1 MKINFTILLAF
12 IFISSMSAQV
22 VINEYSASN
31 LTKYVDQFDK
41 TEDWI
46 ELYNTTNTAVDLSGW
61 HLSDKASKPEKWM
74 IPEGVVIEAGDYLVF
89 LCSGRDKVFK
99 SNPSSPAE
107 YHTNFKLSQ
116 TKGGETL
123 ILSDPSGEVL
133 QSIPYETTMI
143 ESDVIETF
151 QTGEL
156 RNIIELIETS
166 RIRITDGAD
175 QWMLTTEPTFN
186 QSNNGSA
193 VYAGYTDAPTIELEA
208 GFYEGTQMVTIT
220 NNEPNSVLRYTT
232 DATNVKED
240 SPEYTEAIEVTEN
253 TVIKARAYSNDA
265 QVLPGKMDFSTIFID
280 EDITLPVF
288 SIAADG
294 IQLLANDRR
303 DVLGSENE
311 ANNTR
316 TFKPVGSLEYFDAS
330 GERQAASFGDLN
342 RHGQDSWALD
352 HRSIDWVSRD
362 EMGYSKSI
370 DTKLFEY
377 SDRDEYQRIILRAS
391 GDDNY
396 PARQNGSLGGS
407 HIGSTHVRDEF
418 VHQIAQD
425 GGMKVDVRAVE
436 RVVVFLNGEY
446 WGVYGL
452 RERPVDHDYVE
463 EYYGHDKP
471 EVQFLS
477 TWAQTE
483 AEYGGYQA
491 LYDWMQFREFILN
504 NDMGVEENYQYVKDN
519 FQVQSLI
526 DYMAV
531 NLNTVAKDWL
541 NYNTGWWRGLNPDGS
556 HKKWGYIIWDMDA
569 TYGYY
574 INYTGVPNETATA
587 EACDIDDIAEY
598 VDDFFT
604 GWGGGWGG
612 GFEYTDPVGCSTIG
626 TSSPYDSSDKLF
638 NWVIQQDESCCE
650 SNWGSSCQDMYDFVS
665 EYGTNTSEFLS
676 VNGNIG
682 SHEIIFLKLQEES
695 DEFRQLY
702 YSRQADLINTVYS
715 CENMLTTL
723 ESMVAEIRP
732 EMPRQI
738 ARWGGSM
745 EEWEGNV
752 ERLTQFVQD
761 RCELIGEGMECF
773 DSITTSY
780 DLTLNTSPEGVG
792 EIDLNTLDIRDMPW
806 TGKYF
811 DGMDN
816 IIKARAFDEDE
827 WYFSH
832 WETTNGTPVADSTDF
847 KSTIRLTQD
856 EELIA
861 VFSSE
866 PVSTFETESGHTFK
880 VFPNP
885 ASDYLVLNY
894 ELAQSS
900 DIKVTIYNTLGSKVA
915 DVSSINGRRTAGQ
928 HTEKIN
934 LDGLAITSGM
944 HLVEVNANN
953 EKAIFR
959 VMIAK

>member
-1 MKINFTILLAF
+1 MKINITLLLVM
-12 IFISSMSAQV
+12 IFLTSMTAQV

-46 ELYNTTNTAVDLSGW
+46 ELYNSGSSAVDLSGW
-61 HLSDKASKPEKWM
+61 HLSDKESKPEKWE
-74 IPEGVVIEAGDYLVF
+74 IPDGVVIGANDHMVF
-89 LCSGRDKVFK
+89 LCSGRDQVFK
-99 SNPSSPAE
+99 SGSNSPAE

-116 TKGGETL
+116 TGSGETL
-123 ILSDPSGEVL
+123 ILSDPSAEVM
-133 QSIPYETTMI
+133 QSIPYETTLI
-143 ESDVIETF
+143 ESD
-151 QTGEL
+151 
-156 RNIIELIETS
+156 IIENFGNLRIDLVETS
-166 RIRITDGAD
+166 RIRVTDGAD
-175 QWMLTTEPTFN
+175 DWMLTTSPSFN
-186 QSNNGSA
+186 QSNNGSP
-193 VYAGYTDAPTIELEA
+193 VYSGYTETPTIDLEA
-208 GFYEGTQMVTIT
+208 GFYEGTQSVTIT
-220 NNEPNSVLRYTT
+220 NNESNSVLKYTT
-232 DATNVKED
+232 DGTNVKED
-240 SPEYTEAIEVTEN
+240 SPEYTGAFEVTEN
-253 TVIKARAYSNDA
+253 TVIKARSFSTDM
-265 QVLPGKMDFSTIFID
+265 QILPGKMDFTTLFID
-280 EDITLPVF
+280 ENISLPVF

-294 IQLLANDRR
+294 IQLLANDR
-303 DVLGSENE
+303 DDLIQ
-311 ANNTR
+311 TR
-316 TFKPVGSLEYFDAS
+316 EFKPVGSLEYFDAL

-362 EMGYSKSI
+362 EMGYNKAI
-370 DTKLFEY
+370 NTELFEY

-396 PARQNGSLGGS
+396 PARQDGNLGGS
-407 HIGSTHVRDEF
+407 HVGSTHVRDEF

-452 RERPVDHDYVE
+452 RERPVDHDYIK
-463 EYYGHDKP
+463 EYYGHEKP

-477 TWAQTE
+477 TWGQTE

-491 LYDWMQFREFILN
+491 LFDWIQFREFILN
-504 NDMGVEENYQYVKDN
+504 NDMGIEENYQYVKDN
-519 FQVQSLI
+519 YQVQSLI

-556 HKKWGYIIWDMDA
+556 HKKWGYIVWDMDA

-574 INYTGVPNETATA
+574 INYTGVPNETPNA
-587 EACDIDDIAEY
+587 EACDIDEISDY
-598 VDDFFT
+598 MDDFF
-604 GWGGGWGG
+604 GGWGSG
-612 GFEYTDPVGCSTIG
+612 GGDGFNDNNLTPVDCATVGV
-626 TSSPYDSSDKLF
+626 SSPYDSDDPIF

-650 SNWGSSCQDMYDFVS
+650 SNWDNSCQARYDFIT

-682 SHEIIFLKLQEES
+682 KHEKIFLKLQEES

-723 ESMVAEIRP
+723 DAMVAEIRP

-738 ARWGGSM
+738 ARWGGTL

-752 ERLTQFVQD
+752 VLLREFVEQ

-780 DLTLNTSPEGVG
+780 NLTLNTSPEGVG
-792 EIDLNTLDIRDMPW
+792 EIDLNTLDIREMPW

-811 DGMDN
+811 DGMEN
-816 IIKARAFDEDE
+816 IIKARAFDEDD

-832 WETTNGTPVADSTDF
+832 WETINGTAVTEPTNF
-847 KSTIRLTQD
+847 KSAIRLTQD

-861 VFSSE
+861 VFSSD
-866 PVSTFETESGHTFK
+866 PVSTYETETGHTFE

-885 ASDYLVLNY
+885 ASDYVVLNFD
-894 ELAQSS
+894 LAKAS
-900 DIKVTIYNTLGSKVA
+900 DVKVSIYNTLGSKVA
-915 DVSSINGRRTAGQ
+915 DVYSISGQRTAGQ

-934 LDGLAITSGM
+934 IDGLGLTSGM
-944 HLVEVNANN
+944 HLIEVLANDD
-953 EKAIFR
+953 KAVFR
-959 VMIAK
+959 VMISK

>member
-1 MKINFTILLAF
+1 MKINITLLLVM
-12 IFISSMSAQV
+12 IFATSMTAQV

-46 ELYNTTNTAVDLSGW
+46 ELYNSGSSSVDLSGW
-61 HLSDKASKPEKWM
+61 HLSDKESKPEKWE
-74 IPEGVVIEAGDYLVF
+74 IPEGVVIGANDHLVF
-89 LCSGRDKVFK
+89 LCSGRDQVFK
-99 SNPSSPAE
+99 SGSNSPAE

-116 TKGGETL
+116 TGSGETL
-123 ILSDPSGEVL
+123 ILSDPSGEVM
-133 QSIPYETTMI
+133 QSVPYETTLI
-143 ESDVIETF
+143 ESDIVENF
-151 QTGEL
+151 GNL
-156 RNIIELIETS
+156 RIELVETS
-166 RIRITDGAD
+166 RIRVTDGAEE
-175 QWMLTTEPTFN
+175 WMLTTEPSLN
-186 QSNNGSA
+186 QSNNGST
-193 VYAGYTDAPTIELEA
+193 VYSGYTETPTIDLEA
-208 GFYEGTQMVTIT
+208 GFYEGSQSVTIT

-240 SPEYTEAIEVTEN
+240 SPEYTGAFEVTEN
-253 TVIKARAYSNDA
+253 TVIKARSFSTDM
-265 QVLPGKMDFSTIFID
+265 QILPGKMDFTTLFID
-280 EDITLPVF
+280 ENISLPVF

-294 IQLLANDRR
+294 IQLLANDR
-303 DVLGSENE
+303 DDLIQ
-311 ANNTR
+311 TR
-316 TFKPVGSLEYFDAS
+316 EFKPVGSLEYFDAL

-362 EMGYSKSI
+362 EMGYNKAI
-370 DTKLFEY
+370 NTELFEY

-396 PARQNGSLGGS
+396 PARQDSVLGGS
-407 HIGSTHVRDEF
+407 HVGSTHVRDEF

-452 RERPVDHDYVE
+452 RERPVDHDYIK
-463 EYYGHDKP
+463 EYYGHEKP

-477 TWAQTE
+477 TWGQTE

-491 LYDWMQFREFILN
+491 LYDWIQFREFILK
-504 NDMGVEENYQYVKDN
+504 NDMGIEENYQYVKDN
-519 FQVQSLI
+519 YQVQSLI

-574 INYTGVPNETATA
+574 INYTGVPNETPNA
-587 EACDIDDIAEY
+587 EACDIDEISDYMDE
-598 VDDFFT
+598 FF
-604 GWGGGWGG
+604 GGWGG
-612 GFEYTDPVGCSTIG
+612 GGGDGFNDNYLTPVDCATIG
-626 TSSPYDSSDKLF
+626 TSSPYDSSDPTF
-638 NWVIQQDESCCE
+638 NWVIQQDEACCE
-650 SNWGSSCQDMYDFVS
+650 DNWGNSCQARYDFIT

-682 SHEIIFLKLQEES
+682 KHEKIFLKLQEES

-723 ESMVAEIRP
+723 DAMVAEIRP

-738 ARWGGSM
+738 ARWGGTM

-752 ERLTQFVQD
+752 VLLREFVEQ

-773 DSITTSY
+773 DSISTSY
-780 DLTLNTSPEGVG
+780 NLTLNTSPEGVG
-792 EIDLNTLDIRDMPW
+792 EIDLNTLDIREMPW

-827 WYFSH
+827 WFFSH
-832 WETTNGTPVADSTDF
+832 WETTQGTPVAEPNNF

-866 PVSTFETESGHTFK
+866 PVSTYETESGHTFE

-885 ASDYLVLNY
+885 ASDFVILNFD
-894 ELAQSS
+894 LAQAS
-900 DIKVTIYNTLGSKVA
+900 DIKVSIYNTLGSKVA
-915 DVSSINGRRTAGQ
+915 DVSSMSGQRTAGL

-934 LDGLAITSGM
+934 IDGLGLTSGM
-944 HLVEVNANN
+944 HLIEVLANDD
-953 EKAIFR
+953 KAVFR
-959 VMIAK
+959 VMISK